1 MHFVLDQGSWHDTKA
16 LAVAF
21 SGVLAIHAIIGFLLQ
36 IHMPYLCLRLSP
48 MAPINVT

>member
-21 SGVLAIHAIIGFLLQ
+21 SGFRYTHGIVFLLQ
-36 IHMPYLCLRLSP
+36 IHMPSAWACGQQLPS
-48 MAPINVT
+48 M